1 MSMDNVRS
9 VRQYMLEVFVD
20 YFQKPL
26 IWADL
31 SATEQQDL
39 KDYRQALLDWPDTI
53 QGIFGEDR
61 PVAHAEHQP
70 AQPTWFA
77 DKHPMGRIY
86 T

>member
-1 MSMDNVRS
+1 MDNVRS

-39 KDYRQALLDWPDTI
+39 KDYRQALLDWPNTSSVD
-53 QGIFGEDR
+53 
-61 PVAHAEHQP
+61 
-70 AQPTWFA
+70 
-77 DKHPMGRIY
+77 
-86 T
+86 

>member
-1 MSMDNVRS
+1 MDNVRS

-61 PVAHAEHQP
+61 PVA
-70 AQPTWFA
+70 QPTWFA